1 MSAPDQMQS
10 REAYDAYVATWPEEH
25 RWQWWPV
32 PWRLATPGE
41 KAVKIALWVG
51 QGIIIAAAL
60 IAIIVLDGLLVDNYG
75 RMVEQHDQCL
85 KSSINGFEAQECLR
99 GKR

>member
-1 MSAPDQMQS
+1 MIDPDPMQS
-10 REAYDAYVATWPEEH
+10 REAYDAYVATWPKDQ

-41 KAVKIALWVG
+41 KAVNIALWVG

-60 IAIIVLDGLLVDNYG
+60 IAIIVLDGLLIDNYG
-75 RMVEQHDQCL
+75 RMVEQHDV
-85 KSSINGFEAQECLR
+85 CLR
-99 GKR
+99 LASNGHEMVECDR